1 MLAAILQ
8 HWFTKG
14 FSNYS
19 QKCCHTCMIWTPFVS
34 TALKQFRKYLG
45 IDSRQHCAYHP
56 SSGGAV
62 ERENGTLQETR
73 ALDLLK
79 GNFPE

>member
-14 FSNYS
+14 FSTTLRN
-19 QKCCHTCMIWTPFVS
+19 CHTCMIWTPFVS
-34 TALKQFRKYLG
+34 TALKQLRKYLG
-45 IDSRQHCAYHP
+45 IDLRQHYAYHL

-79 GNFPE
+79 GNCPE